1 MSTTY
6 YNSSLRVTITHFKDL
21 PQLSTTSYHNSLK
34 RVMVT
39 RNRYIQTE
47 AQQTDGQKITTPPQE
62 GEREGKK
69 RT

>member
-6 YNSSLRVTITHFKDL
+6 YNSSLRVTITRCNDL

-39 RNRYIQTE
+39 RNRHIQTE
-47 AQQTDGQKITTPPQE
+47 AQQTDEQKITTP
-62 GEREGKK
+62 
-69 RT
+69 T